1 MRDFLLANCRTL
13 ICVILIAEIIL
24 AVLFFRLYH
33 KEKKAMLLCLA
44 LIDLGLILDAALIVL
59 GVGPKA
65 SVVRFVAHGI
75 LLPLNLPVI
84 GYACR
89 FKDRTM
95 KVIWA
100 LTVVIMVLGAAQG
113 FAGKLEMSELAGI
126 TRYTQSKDNA
136 AWIRAVSGLL
146 SFGVILP
153 QLAGGIYVWIKQKN
167 PFLFLSAFAMYAFT
181 ALAPATGNVDL
192 LFFISMFGEVL
203 MMAFYYVFAKK
214 FLKAEKL

>member
-24 AVLFFRLYH
+24 AVLFFRLYAR
-33 KEKKAMLLCLA
+33 EKKIMLLCLA
-44 LIDLGLILDAALIVL
+44 LIDLGLIIDAALIVA
-59 GVGPKA
+59 GVGPKV
-65 SVVRFVAHGI
+65 SVVRFVAHGV

-89 FKDRTM
+89 FKERTM
-95 KVIWA
+95 KVIWI
-100 LTVVIMVLGAAQG
+100 LTAVIMVLGCAQG
-113 FAGKLEMSELAGI
+113 FLGKLELVEFAGLS
-126 TRYTQSKDNA
+126 RYTQSKDNA
-136 AWIRAVSGLL
+136 GWIRAVSGLL

-153 QLAGGIYVWIKQKN
+153 QLAGGIYAWIKQKN

-203 MMAFYYVFAKK
+203 MMLFYYIFVGQ
-214 FLKAEKL
+214 FLKAEKN